1 MGTEPRDCHRRKPG
15 MDLAAPWLTGCIL
28 LLFLGTPVTGQE
40 PATKLFQTYC
50 FECHAEGMQEGG
62 LDLEVFLGKETLDS
76 TLLFEY
82 LITEKMP
89 PRDADQPSAKER
101 AQLLR
106 WMAERQIKPKP
117 NAYRRLSRF
126 EFNQSVNDLLGI
138 ELDLAE
144 TMADDRGTNR
154 FDTDRRIPLTAQQLT
169 AYFAAAD
176 QMLEF
181 AFPEQGI
188 LPEFTWKTGR
198 IRDSHHTYN
207 IYTRPFKKGIL
218 FSWTRGNNGNSYSF
232 FYDDFAPPV
241 AGWYELTFDAAKVG
255 DFEEDVTI
263 QVHAGKYY
271 FADDRPQPQRL
282 IDVISLG
289 DKEVKSYTVRGFLHP
304 GESVSVH
311 CFSKHTWRKEKPR
324 EGVYIKQLKVRGPLH
339 PWPPRPFADTFAG
352 LKLEIPERRNIEVDT
367 GKSILERI
375 GGSLSVSSFQEGM
388 EKERML
394 DGSNRT
400 SWQSQTSP
408 QFAEPPHFVVIENPE
423 RAEIEGLTYSTLSGS
438 AKSSHVKAYA
448 IYVSADGAE
457 WGKSIAEGE
466 LLTGLAAEQEI
477 RFRSHVSD
485 PLIKFLVTDSYATGE
500 AGEKIC
506 ALIGKLDVIAEVSVP
521 IEKVNIRVASSTE
534 DDLKQVIRSFAERA
548 FSGEPDDETLSP
560 YYALS
565 RDAYQATGDFVAATK
580 LALKAIL
587 CSRQFLLPENNY
599 PNESYRIAAELA
611 RTLWLSVPDAE
622 LLGLAKNDSL
632 SEPVVRDQIDRML
645 ADNKSARMVHSFCDQ
660 WLNLRFFKQVPPSL
674 KLYPTYDDL
683 LDYYLPRE
691 TEMYLQHLIQKNLPA
706 SYLIDAEFTF
716 LNQRLAQHYAVD
728 GVTGQQMRKVD
739 LPPDSL
745 RGGLL
750 TMGSILKVTTDGFDT
765 SSILRGAWV
774 SKNIAGN
781 TLAPPPENIKS
792 IEADTSGAKTI
803 REQIELHKENESCA
817 ACHKSIDPYGFA
829 LESFDAVGQWRKRY
843 RVRVP
848 HEGTFGYQREGYY
861 SLAGNVDSSGE
872 IDDETFGDV
881 MDLKKILLANPKK
894 IAYNLM
900 KQFFEYANGRE
911 PDLAERLELYERMEQ
926 DGSECRMKDLMKE
939 VLVFSFSRNKDD

>member
-1 MGTEPRDCHRRKPG
+1 
-15 MDLAAPWLTGCIL
+15 MDLAFPWLMGCIL
-28 LLFLGTPVTGQE
+28 LLLLGTPVTGQE

-62 LDLEVFLGKETLDS
+62 LDLEVLLGKETLDA
-76 TLLFEY
+76 TLLFEH

-106 WMAERQIKPKP
+106 WVAERQIKPKP

-126 EFNQSVNDLLGI
+126 EFNHSMNDLLGM
-138 ELDLAE
+138 DHHVAE
-144 TMADDRGTNR
+144 TVPDDRGTR
-154 FDTDRRIPLTAQQLT
+154 RYDTDHRIQLTTQQLA

-181 AFPEQGI
+181 AFPEQGF
-188 LPEFTWKTGR
+188 LPEFTWRTGR

-218 FSWTRGNNGNSYSF
+218 FSWTRANNGNSYSF
-232 FYDDFAPPV
+232 FYDDFAAPV

-255 DFEEDVTI
+255 DFAEDVTI

-282 IDVISLG
+282 LDVISIAER
-289 DKEVKSYTVRGFLHP
+289 EVKSYTVRGFLHP

-352 LKLEIPERRNIEVDT
+352 LKLEMPERRDIEADT

-408 QFAEPPHFVVIENPE
+408 QFAEPPHFVVIENPQ

-477 RFRSHVSD
+477 RFRSPVSD
-485 PLIKFLVTDSYATGE
+485 PLIKFLVNDSYATGE
-500 AGEKIC
+500 KVC
-506 ALIGKLDVIAEVSVP
+506 AAIGKLDVVAKVSESMQRV
-521 IEKVNIRVASSTE
+521 KLRVASENE
-534 DDLKQVIRSFAERA
+534 DALKRVIWKFAERA
-548 FSGEPDDETLSP
+548 FSGEPDDESLAP
-560 YYALS
+560 YFALS
-565 RDAYQATGDFVAATK
+565 CDAYHATGDFIAATK
-580 LALKAIL
+580 LAFKAIL
-587 CSRQFLLPENNY
+587 CSRQFLLPENDY

-611 RTLWLSVPDAE
+611 RTLWLSVPDRR
-622 LLGLAKNDSL
+622 LLKLAKTDSL
-632 SEPVVRDQIDRML
+632 SEAAVRDQIDRML
-645 ADNKSARMVHSFCDQ
+645 ADQKSARMVHSFCDQ

-691 TEMYLQHLIQKNLPA
+691 TEMYLRYLILKNLPA

-716 LNQRLAQHYAVD
+716 LNQRLAQHYAVE
-728 GVTGQQMRKVD
+728 GVTGQQMRKVK
-739 LPPDSL
+739 LPPESV

-750 TMGSILKVTTDGFDT
+750 TMGSVLKVTTDGLD
-765 SSILRGAWV
+765 SSPIRRGAWI
-774 SKNIAGN
+774 SRRIAGN
-781 TLAPPPENIKS
+781 TLSPPPENIKS
-792 IEADTSGAKTI
+792 IEADTSGATTL
-803 REQIELHKENESCA
+803 REQIELHQENESCA
-817 ACHKSIDPYGFA
+817 ACHKSIDPYGFG
-829 LESFDAVGQWRKRY
+829 LEGFDAVGQWRKRY

-872 IDDETFGDV
+872 IDDETFENV

-894 IAYNLM
+894 IAYNFM

-911 PDLAERLELYERMEQ
+911 PDLAERLELSERMEQ
-926 DGSECRMKDLMKE
+926 DGSECRMKDLVKE
-939 VLVFSFSRNKDD
+939 VLVFSFARNKDD

>member
-1 MGTEPRDCHRRKPG
+1 M
-15 MDLAAPWLTGCIL
+15 GCIL
-28 LLFLGTPVTGQE
+28 LLLLGTSVTGQE
-40 PATKLFQTYC
+40 PATKLFKTYC
-50 FECHAEGMQEGG
+50 FECHGDGMQEGG
-62 LDLEVFLGKETLDS
+62 LDLEVFLGKETLDA
-76 TLLFEY
+76 TLLFEH

-106 WMAERQIKPKP
+106 WVAERQIKPKP

-144 TMADDRGTNR
+144 TMPDDRGTNR
-154 FDTDRRIPLTAQQLT
+154 FDTDRRIGLTAQQLR
-169 AYFAAAD
+169 AYFAAAE
-176 QMLEF
+176 QLLEF
-181 AFPEQGI
+181 AFPQQGF

-207 IYTRPFKKGIL
+207 IYTRPFQEGIL
-218 FSWTRGNNGNSYSF
+218 FSWTRANNGNSYSF

-241 AGWYELTFDAAKVG
+241 AGWYALTFDAAKVG
-255 DFEEDVTI
+255 DFAEDVTI

-282 IDVISLG
+282 LDVISIAER
-289 DKEVKSYTVRGFLHP
+289 EVKSYTVRGFLHP

-311 CFSKHTWRKEKPR
+311 CFSQHTWRKEKPR

-339 PWPPRPFADTFAG
+339 QWPPRPFADTFAG
-352 LKLEIPERRNIEVDT
+352 LNLELPERRDIEVDT

-375 GGSLSVSSFQEGM
+375 GGSLSVSSFEEGM

-400 SWQSQTSP
+400 SWQSQSSGEP
-408 QFAEPPHFVVIENPE
+408 AEPPHFVTIENPQ
-423 RAEIEGLTYSTLSGS
+423 RAEIEGLTYSTQSGGDGNGQV
-438 AKSSHVKAYA
+438 KSYA

-457 WGKSIAEGE
+457 WGKSIAAGA
-466 LLTGLAAEQEI
+466 LLTRLAAEQKI
-477 RFRSHVSD
+477 RFPR
-485 PLIKFLVTDSYATGE
+485 PLSEPFIKFRITDSYSTGE
-500 AGEKIC
+500 PTC
-506 ALIGKLDVIAEVSVP
+506 ASIGKLDVVAEVSVP
-521 IEKVNIRVASSTE
+521 MQKVKLWVTSENE
-534 DDLKQVIRSFAERA
+534 DALKEVIRSFAERA
-548 FSGEPDDETLSP
+548 FSGAADDETLSP
-560 YYALS
+560 YDALS
-565 RDAYQATGDFVAATK
+565 RDAYHATGDFVAATK
-580 LALKAIL
+580 LAFKAIL
-587 CSRQFLLPENNY
+587 CSRQFLLPEDDY
-599 PNESYRIAAELA
+599 PNDSYRIAAELA
-611 RTLWLSVPDAE
+611 RAIWLSVPDAE

-632 SEPVVRDQIDRML
+632 SEAVVRDQIDRML
-645 ADNKSARMVHSFCDQ
+645 ADQKSARMVHSFCDQ

-716 LNQRLAQHYAVD
+716 LNQRLAQHYAVE

-750 TMGSILKVTTDGFDT
+750 TMGSILKVTTDGLD
-765 SSILRGAWV
+765 SSPIRRGAWV
-774 SKNIAGN
+774 SQTLAGN
-781 TLAPPPENIKS
+781 TLAPPPENIKA
-792 IEADTSGAKTI
+792 IEADTSGATTM
-803 REQIELHKENESCA
+803 REQIELHKEHESCA
-817 ACHKSIDPYGFA
+817 ACHKSLDPYGLA

-861 SLAGNVDSSGE
+861 SLTGPVDASGE
-872 IDDETFGDV
+872 IDEEAFEDV
-881 MDLKKILLANPKK
+881 AGLKKILLANPKK

-911 PDLAERLELYERMEQ
+911 PTLTERIELVERIG
-926 DGSECRMKDLMKE
+926 DNAADWGMKDLVKE
-939 VLVFSFSRNKDD
+939 VLVFSFARNKDD